1 MKIKSRKIMDF
12 YNCTQKIKET
22 ATATQVQLEIETEP
36 LTVMREMLRIFL

>member
-1 MKIKSRKIMDF
+1 MDF